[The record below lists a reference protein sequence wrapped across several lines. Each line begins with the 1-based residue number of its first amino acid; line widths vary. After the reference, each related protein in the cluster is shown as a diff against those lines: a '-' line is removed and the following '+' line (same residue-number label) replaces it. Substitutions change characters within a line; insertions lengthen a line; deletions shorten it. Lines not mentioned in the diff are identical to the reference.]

1 MRVNRQVWLGSEVEK
16 DSCGACVEKDHRE
29 PNILTYVTGEKVG
42 GVYNG
47 KRVLRDYLLW
57 YLG

>member
-1 MRVNRQVWLGSEVEK
+1 MVH
-16 DSCGACVEKDHRE
+16 VEKDHGE